1 MRSRFVARTCRLAA
15 VADGGV
21 PVCRTAFSYDAKG
34 LLVGE
39 TNPRGGTSQIVR
51 DANGFPVSV
60 TTADGVTTESEYDEG
75 QGGLSPAWPSD
86 ALWLSFC
93 EIQAVM
99 AMRLARRSEGMPIG
113 GVVVPERTMGP
124 LSASAE

>member
-1 MRSRFVARTCRLAA
+1 MRSRFAVRTCRLTATA
-15 VADGGV
+15 GGGV

-51 DANGFPVSV
+51 DAKGFPVSV
-60 TTADGVTTESEYDEG
+60 TTADGVTTESEYDED
-75 QGGLSPAWPSD
+75 QGGLSPSWPFG

-93 EIQAVM
+93 EIQAVT
-99 AMRLARRSEGMPIG
+99 AMRLARRSEGMPVG
-113 GVVVPERTMGP
+113 RVVVPERTMGP
-124 LSASAE
+124 LSASAD